1 MPEYNYHEQA
11 DMQKLNYV
19 DQIISQ
25 MPRYVTQFFRGI
37 SQTHA
42 PGTRLMYAREIQHFF
57 DYIIDVSYDKNI
69 TSYMDISLDVL
80 SSIDHEFIE
89 DYLYHLQT
97 YKDPKT
103 GVQRKNGDTTLKRK
117 LCALSV
123 MYKYLYKHDKVTENP
138 VSKVDMPKI
147 HEKAIVRMD
156 AAETANFLD
165 TVEYGNNL
173 SNRQQKFHDKSKV
186 RDLAIMTLML
196 STGIRISECVGLDL
210 NDVDLDNTSLH
221 IIRKGGKEAIVYFS
235 DEAADALKE
244 YLKERKKIDA
254 EKGSEQALF
263 LSSQRKRLG
272 IRSIEKMV
280 KKYAL
285 ASVPLKKITPHKLR
299 STFGTALYN
308 ETDDIYLVADVLG
321 HNDVNT
327 TRKHYADMDDYKKR
341 QSRNKV
347 TLRESAN
354 GKNE

>member
-1 MPEYNYHEQA
+1 MPDYNYHDEKE
-11 DMQKLNYV
+11 MQTLEYV
-19 DQIISQ
+19 DNITRQ
-25 MPRYVTQFFRGI
+25 MPRYVTTFFRGI

-42 PGTRLMYAREIQHFF
+42 PSTRLMYAREIQHFF
-57 DYIIDVSYDKNI
+57 DYIVESYTDSKVE
-69 TSYMDISLDVL
+69 SYMDISLELL
-80 SSIDHEFIE
+80 SKIDHEFIE
-89 DYLYHLQT
+89 DYLYYLQQ
-97 YKDPKT
+97 YRDPHT
-103 GVQRKNGDTTLKRK
+103 GARRKNGDTTLKRK

-123 MYKYLYKHDKVTENP
+123 MYKYLYKHEMVTANP

-173 SNRQQKFHDKSKV
+173 SNRQLKFHDKSKV

-210 NDVDLDNTSLH
+210 NDVDMKNTSLH

-235 DEAADALKE
+235 DEAAQALTE
-244 YLKERKKIDA
+244 YMKERKKIDP
-254 EKGSEQALF
+254 EKGSETALF
-263 LSSQRKRLG
+263 LSAQRKRLG
-272 IRSIEKMV
+272 VRSIEKMV

-347 TLRESAN
+347 TLRE
-354 GKNE
+354 KQ